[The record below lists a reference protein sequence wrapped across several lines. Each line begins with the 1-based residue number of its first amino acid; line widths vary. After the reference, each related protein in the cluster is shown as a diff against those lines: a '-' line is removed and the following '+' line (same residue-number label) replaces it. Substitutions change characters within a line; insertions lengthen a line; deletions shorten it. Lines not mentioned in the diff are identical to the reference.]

1 MLAPAAAALVA
12 LAAAAPAGVL
22 ETVAGLALL
31 GTFAAALTAALGV
44 AEHRVAATVTFLVSA
59 SGIAVFGIGAAFWAV
74 VAGLVV
80 RWMLTRRDAPV
91 S

>member
-1 MLAPAAAALVA
+1 
-12 LAAAAPAGVL
+12 
-22 ETVAGLALL
+22 
-31 GTFAAALTAALGV
+31 V